1 MSKAFKPLCFDENGK
16 FNIMAVGDIHEKY
29 VVDEK
34 TEDFLKLLNKA
45 LDELKPDLAVLM
57 GDIVSSHTDDE
68 NGERYDLSVE
78 QLREEV
84 QRIIQPF
91 AERDVPLALVFG
103 NHDGEKGKPKQ
114 QLLSLFQEYPNF
126 RNIDTPDITGC
137 GNCNLLIQNKA
148 CNKDAF
154 NIWLVDSGNKA
165 PEGRGD
171 DAYVET
177 DQIEWY
183 ERVFNGIKAQNK
195 GKIIPSVLFQHIP
208 VIEEYKMFK
217 KTNRFNP
224 YCVRGN
230 SWHDKNFYVV
240 DKSVATGYLGEGA
253 CTPDYNNGQFESWKK
268 QGDVIGAFF
277 GHDHMNDFVGKV
289 DGITL
294 GQCKCSGFHIYGDGL
309 QQGVR
314 MITIDEKD
322 PWQLETKMH
331 RYRDF
336 FGTKCKSIKGYML
349 LTDRV
354 HTNLELSLKILGPL
368 AAIGAIGVVTKY
380 LTKR

>member
-1 MSKAFKPLCFDENGK
+1 MSKEFEPLCFDKNGK
-16 FNIMAVGDIHEKY
+16 FKIMAVGDIHEKY
-29 VVDEK
+29 VPDEK
-34 TEDFLKLLNKA
+34 TEDFLKLINKA

-57 GDIVSSHTDDE
+57 GDLVSSHTNDE
-68 NGERYDLSVE
+68 NGERYNLSVE

-91 AERDVPLALVFG
+91 ALRNVPLALVFG
-103 NHDGEKGKPKQ
+103 NHDGEKGEPKQ

-126 RNIDTPDITGC
+126 RNLDAPGITGI
-137 GNCNLLIQNKA
+137 GNCNLLIKNSAGDK
-148 CNKDAF
+148 NSF
-154 NIWLVDSGNKA
+154 NVWLIDSGNKA

-183 ERVFNGIKAQNK
+183 EGVSNELKRQNG
-195 GKIIPSVLFQHIP
+195 GEPVPSIVFQHIP
-208 VIEEYKMFK
+208 VIEEYKLLK

-230 SWHDKNFYVV
+230 SWHDKNYYVIN
-240 DKSVATGYLGEGA
+240 KRVATGYLGEGP
-253 CTPDYNNGQFESWKK
+253 CTPDYDNGQFKSWQK

-277 GHDHMNDFVGKV
+277 GHDHMNDFIGKV

-309 QQGVR
+309 KQGIR
-314 MITIDEKD
+314 MITLDEKE
-322 PWQLETKMH
+322 PRKLETKMH
-331 RYRDF
+331 RYRDY
-336 FGTKCKSIKGYML
+336 FGTKCNSIKGYML
-349 LTDRV
+349 LPDRF
-354 HTNLELSLKILGPL
+354 HMKFELSLKILGAGAAV
-368 AAIGAIGVVTKY
+368 AAIYVILRFVMSF
-380 LTKR
+380 